1 MSPLASVAS
10 IAFFASLASVAS
22 AQTRWSIGHS
32 YSSIGA
38 LRQPATMTGIKVNG
52 GPWLSKIDAGV
63 LARLPTGGGP
73 ALELGMRASTGSS
86 RSRAERVYGVIART
100 NWSFPRPAIGLA
112 LQAEYEADG
121 GLDVKRASAG
131 AEITPLGWAAAG
143 LGRFTGGNAT
153 GFRWR
158 PWLGAA
164 IVSEDGFRGQ
174 ARIEALLRV
183 PMSSWTIEG
192 GIEAT
197 SWYLNGGVNG
207 TSWLDASLSLELR
220 PQGPTL
226 TLSAEEG
233 RRPPRFVRTSRAA
246 VGVGFRL

>member
-1 MSPLASVAS
+1 M
-10 IAFFASLASVAS
+10 AS
-22 AQTRWSIGHS
+22 AQTRWHIGHS

-38 LRQPATMTGIKVNG
+38 LRQPATMTGIKSNG

-63 LARLPTGGGP
+63 LVRLPTGGGP
-73 ALELGMRASTGSS
+73 ALELGLRASTGSS
-86 RSRAERVYGVIART
+86 RTRAERVYGAIART
-100 NWSFPRPAIGLA
+100 DWSFPGQGIGLA
-112 LQAEYEADG
+112 LGAEFEADG
-121 GLDVKRASAG
+121 GFDVRRASAG
-131 AEITPLGWAAAG
+131 AEITPLGWGPAG

-153 GFRWR
+153 GIRWR

-164 IVSEDGFRGQ
+164 AVSRDGFRGH

-183 PMSSWTIEG
+183 PLRDWIVEG
-192 GIEAT
+192 GVEAT
-197 SWYLNGGVNG
+197 SWYRDGGVNG
-207 TSWLDASLSLELR
+207 TSWVNGSLSLELR

-233 RRPPRFVRTSRAA
+233 RRPPRFVKTSRAA